1 MSSLQTKRWTR
12 AEYDRL
18 IDLGVF
24 GPEDR
29 LELLGGQLVVA
40 EPRGAAHYSAVRRVT
55 RALEAALGPG
65 WEVRPEGPIA
75 LDAESEPEPDV
86 AVVPGTIDDYRAAHP
101 ACLALAVEIAVSSL
115 ALDRMHKAGLY
126 ARAGVADYWIVNLVD
141 RVLEVHRAPAPD
153 PAAPYGWS
161 CAAGRGPGSGRV
173 DRAPR
178 SAFLPHLRL
187 DARILRPPMRPNRVK
202 KTLREGGVAIGTSA
216 FEFASPGLGR
226 LAAGAGAD
234 FLFMDMEHTGWSEE
248 TIKMLVATSRAAEL
262 VTLVRVPATQYHLI
276 ARVLDVGADGI
287 MVPMCESAEQ
297 ARLLVQSAKYP
308 PVGRR
313 GSAFGIAHDDY
324 SGGDAVA
331 KIREANA
338 ETWLCALVE
347 TVAGIESVDAIAAVD
362 GIDVVWLGHFD
373 LTNSMGIPTQFTHPD
388 YLRAVDR
395 LLAAC
400 RKHGKAPGHL
410 VHNVPDGRAKLEQG
424 FRCLS
429 YSSDMWLFKQ
439 ALADGIGALR
449 KSPPAG

>member
-1 MSSLQTKRWTR
+1 
-12 AEYDRL
+12 
-18 IDLGVF
+18 
-24 GPEDR
+24 
-29 LELLGGQLVVA
+29 
-40 EPRGAAHYSAVRRVT
+40 
-55 RALEAALGPG
+55 
-65 WEVRPEGPIA
+65 
-75 LDAESEPEPDV
+75 
-86 AVVPGTIDDYRAAHP
+86 
-101 ACLALAVEIAVSSL
+101 
-115 ALDRMHKAGLY
+115 
-126 ARAGVADYWIVNLVD
+126 
-141 RVLEVHRAPAPD
+141 
-153 PAAPYGWS
+153 
-161 CAAGRGPGSGRV
+161 
-173 DRAPR
+173 
-178 SAFLPHLRL
+178 
-187 DARILRPPMRPNRVK
+187 MRPNRVK
-202 KTLREGGVAIGTSA
+202 KTLRDGGVALGTSA

-297 ARLLVQSAKYP
+297 AQLFVQ
-308 PVGRR
+308 
-313 GSAFGIAHDDY
+313 SAFGIAHDDY
-324 SGGDAVA
+324 GSGDVVA

-347 TVAGIESVDAIAAVD
+347 TVTGIEHVDAIAAVD

-400 RKHGKAPGHL
+400 RKHGKATGHL
-410 VHNVPDGRAKLEQG
+410 VHNVPDGLAKLAQG

-439 ALADGIGALR
+439 ALADGISALR
-449 KSPPAG
+449 TPPPR

>member
-1 MSSLQTKRWTR
+1 
-12 AEYDRL
+12 
-18 IDLGVF
+18 
-24 GPEDR
+24 
-29 LELLGGQLVVA
+29 
-40 EPRGAAHYSAVRRVT
+40 
-55 RALEAALGPG
+55 
-65 WEVRPEGPIA
+65 
-75 LDAESEPEPDV
+75 
-86 AVVPGTIDDYRAAHP
+86 
-101 ACLALAVEIAVSSL
+101 
-115 ALDRMHKAGLY
+115 
-126 ARAGVADYWIVNLVD
+126 
-141 RVLEVHRAPAPD
+141 
-153 PAAPYGWS
+153 
-161 CAAGRGPGSGRV
+161 
-173 DRAPR
+173 
-178 SAFLPHLRL
+178 
-187 DARILRPPMRPNRVK
+187 MRPNRVK

-324 SGGDAVA
+324 SGGDAVP

-362 GIDVVWLGHFD
+362 GIDVIWLGHFD

-410 VHNVPDGRAKLEQG
+410 VYNVPDGRAKLEQG

>member
-1 MSSLQTKRWTR
+1 
-12 AEYDRL
+12 
-18 IDLGVF
+18 
-24 GPEDR
+24 
-29 LELLGGQLVVA
+29 
-40 EPRGAAHYSAVRRVT
+40 
-55 RALEAALGPG
+55 
-65 WEVRPEGPIA
+65 
-75 LDAESEPEPDV
+75 
-86 AVVPGTIDDYRAAHP
+86 
-101 ACLALAVEIAVSSL
+101 
-115 ALDRMHKAGLY
+115 
-126 ARAGVADYWIVNLVD
+126 
-141 RVLEVHRAPAPD
+141 
-153 PAAPYGWS
+153 
-161 CAAGRGPGSGRV
+161 
-173 DRAPR
+173 
-178 SAFLPHLRL
+178 
-187 DARILRPPMRPNRVK
+187 MRPNRVK

-234 FLFMDMEHTGWSEE
+234 FLFMDMEHSGWSEE
-248 TIKMLVATSRAAEL
+248 TIKMLIATSRVADL
-262 VTLVRVPATQYHLI
+262 PTIVRVPATQYHLI
-276 ARVLDVGADGI
+276 ARVLDVGADGV

-324 SGGDAVA
+324 PSGNAVA

-347 TVAGIESVDAIAAVD
+347 TVTGIENVDAIAAVD

-373 LTNSMGIPTQFTHPD
+373 LSNSMGIATQFTHPD

-395 LLAAC
+395 LVAAC

-410 VHNVPDGRAKLEQG
+410 VHNVPDGRAKLAQG

-439 ALADGIGALR
+439 ALADGINALR
-449 KSPPAG
+449 T